1 MTLSIRLTE
10 PFSVIN
16 KKINFAMAEEL
27 NKRMRKNSRRSVNM
41 FKLLIPNWIME
52 QPEVT
57 SLLANGVP
65 TSLNAQFGLSPGNAQ
80 EAVKEI
86 VSAVATSMVVKF
98 IPISPKLKG
107 GVQFDFQSADFAN
120 LLGLGDGHQYTKLG
134 VDLHW
139 LDWLLTKGDTTIVK
153 GYHYEPSSGGRSR
166 GGTMKMTGYFRVPPE
181 HAGTIT
187 DNFITRAFDNRER
200 QISQVLSNLLR

>member
-41 FKLLIPNWIME
+41 FKVIIPNWIME
-52 QPEVT
+52 QPEVS

-65 TSLNAQFGLSPGNAQ
+65 ISLNAQFGLSPGNAQ

-86 VSAVATSMVVKF
+86 VSAVATSMTVKF
-98 IPISPKLKG
+98 MPISPKLKG

-120 LLGLGDGHQYTKLG
+120 LLGLADGHQYTKLG

-139 LDWLLTKGDTTIVK
+139 LDWLLTKGDTTIIK
-153 GYHYEPSSGGRSR
+153 GYHYEPSSEGRSR
-166 GGTMKMTGYFRVPPE
+166 GGTMKMTGSFRIPPE

-187 DNFITRAFDNRER
+187 NNFITRAFDNRER
-200 QISQVLSNLLR
+200 QISQILSNLLR

>member
-27 NKRMRKNSRRSVNM
+27 NKRIRKNSRRSVNM
-41 FKLLIPNWIME
+41 FKVIIPNWIME
-52 QPEVT
+52 QPEVS

-65 TSLNAQFGLSPGNAQ
+65 ISLNAQFGLSPGNAQ

-86 VSAVATSMVVKF
+86 VSAVATSMTVKF
-98 IPISPKLKG
+98 MPISPKLKG

-120 LLGLGDGHQYTKLG
+120 LLGLADGHQYTKLG

-139 LDWLLTKGDTTIVK
+139 LDWLLTKGDTTIIK
-153 GYHYEPSSGGRSR
+153 GYHYEPSSEGRSR
-166 GGTMKMTGYFRVPPE
+166 GGTMKMTGYFRIPPE

-187 DNFITRAFDNRER
+187 NNFITRAFDNRER
-200 QISQVLSNLLR
+200 QISQILSNLLR